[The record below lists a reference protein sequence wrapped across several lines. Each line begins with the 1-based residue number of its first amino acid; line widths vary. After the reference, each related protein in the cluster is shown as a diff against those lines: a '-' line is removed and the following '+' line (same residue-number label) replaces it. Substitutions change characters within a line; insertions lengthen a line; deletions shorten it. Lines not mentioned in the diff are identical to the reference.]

1 MCGKSALI
9 DVVAEMTRTDDRPTT
24 IIRINPSLVDSKS
37 LYGYFDAD
45 MLEWVPGIFSHILGT
60 LASMNVNL
68 YFIGYKLRSVI
79 TGVNRS
85 IVTNICVHVDAPQF
99 FFLRTGIA
107 EILSLKV
114 LPP

>member
-24 IIRINPSLVDSKS
+24 IIRINPSLVDSRS

-68 YFIGYKLRSVI
+68 YFIR
-79 TGVNRS
+79 
-85 IVTNICVHVDAPQF
+85 C
-99 FFLRTGIA
+99 
-107 EILSLKV
+107 KV
-114 LPP
+114 EKCNYRR